1 VSSRRRKKTL
11 LAAVLAGGGTAYVA
25 SHYRRKTAKT
35 RSWFRA
41 AAEWRTQAFVFIGFC
56 YLWGKTG
63 SLIAAA
69 LLTALLAGGGVSAW
83 YWWRHKK
90 TGITYRDAA
99 KQMRQRKSLEQKWNH
114 AILEGTSFVKAG
126 GTVPPLK
133 NIAFDAG
140 DITARVY
147 TGSYAIATDKFAPHL
162 PLIAEVVG
170 CRDIR
175 YTSPAPGV
183 MDLRFCFSDPLGK
196 VVEPCHLRP
205 TRPGV
210 APFGLTDRGDVMG
223 IPVLNKD
230 GEAVFVPILVGGVSG
245 SGKSSG
251 GIWAPLDGFIAATIP
266 SRFRVV
272 DPAGGVELGA
282 LGDAFEKGLRSDL
295 FSVHDYT
302 NTSTGAAEVITR
314 MRGAMDKRLKDM
326 KAQGVR
332 LHKPTPD
339 QPMDI
344 LIIDELLL
352 LGKLLKEGVHS
363 DLGQIM
369 TVGRKAGF
377 SVIACTQIGEK
388 VQLGALRELFPR
400 RICFRTN
407 TREQTETI
415 LGSGGR
421 ADMAAAHR
429 ISDRTPGVGYCYD
442 DSTGQMVKFRSAYFT
457 DAQTQQIAQGEL
469 PAGMEHFLAPPEP
482 EGDHAVYRLNTRA
495 ARDGSR
501 KRLYVGISNEPARR
515 FEEHRR
521 DKRWAKDVDWAD
533 ATLGLKWYPS
543 RSEALAAEAEAI
555 RDELPVHNKVHNQD
569 NPALTV
575 VEDVA

>member
-25 SHYRRKTAKT
+25 SHYHRKTAKT

-41 AAEWRTQAFVFIGFC
+41 AAEWRTQAFVFVGFC

-90 TGITYRDAA
+90 TGISYRDAA
-99 KQMRQRKSLEQKWNH
+99 RQMRQRKSLEQKWNH

-133 NIAFDAG
+133 NVTFDAG

-183 MDLRFCFSDPLGK
+183 MDLRFCFSDPLEQ
-196 VVEPCHLRP
+196 VVKPSDLKP
-205 TRPGV
+205 IKPGI
-210 APFGLTDRGDVMG
+210 APFGLTDRGDVIG
-223 IPVLNKD
+223 LPVLNKD
-230 GEAVFVPILVGGVSG
+230 GEAIFTPLLIGGVSG
-245 SGKSSG
+245 SGKSSDVWSLLAG
-251 GIWAPLDGFIAATIP
+251 LIVAQIP
-266 SRFRVV
+266 VRLRVI
-272 DPAGGVELGA
+272 DPAGGVELAALGEAYERGLGTDLFRVHRYTDSAAGAEAIIKEIRGA
-282 LGDAFEKGLRSDL
+282 LDGRLRS
-295 FSVHDYT
+295 
-302 NTSTGAAEVITR
+302 
-314 MRGAMDKRLKDM
+314 M
-326 KAQGVR
+326 KAKGVR
-332 LHKPTPD
+332 LHKPTIEEPLD
-339 QPMDI
+339 
-344 LIIDELLL
+344 LLLTDELLL
-352 LGKLLKEGVHS
+352 LGKLLKEGVHG
-363 DLGQIM
+363 DMGQVK

-377 SVIACTQIGEK
+377 SEIACTQIGEK
-388 VQLGALRELFPR
+388 VQLGPMRELYPR
-400 RICFRTN
+400 RKCFRTN

-421 ADMAAAHR
+421 ADQAPAHR
-429 ISDRTPGVGYCYD
+429 ISDSTPGVGYSYD
-442 DSTGQMVKFRSAYFT
+442 DTTGRMLKYRAAYFT
-457 DAQTQQIAQGEL
+457 DAQCQQIAQGEI
-469 PAGMEHFLAPPEP
+469 PAGMEHFITPPEVIA
-482 EGDHAVYRLNTRA
+482 DHAVYRLWGFPDRQGARA
-495 ARDGSR
+495 L
-501 KRLYVGISNEPARR
+501 LYVGETNEPRRR
-515 FEEHRR
+515 FEEHQRE
-521 DKRWAKDVDWAD
+521 KEWKNLVDWGWSASRV
-533 ATLGLKWYPS
+533 AWYPS
-543 RSEALAAEAEAI
+543 KAEAKKAQDDAI
-555 RDELPVHNKVHNQD
+555 RAELPLRNKILNGD

>member
-302 NTSTGAAEVITR
+302 NTSPGAAEVITR
-314 MRGAMDKRLKDM
+314 MRGAMDKRLKD
-326 KAQGVR
+326 
-332 LHKPTPD
+332 L
-339 QPMDI
+339 
-344 LIIDELLL
+344 
-352 LGKLLKEGVHS
+352 
-363 DLGQIM
+363 
-369 TVGRKAGF
+369 
-377 SVIACTQIGEK
+377 
-388 VQLGALRELFPR
+388 
-400 RICFRTN
+400 
-407 TREQTETI
+407 
-415 LGSGGR
+415 
-421 ADMAAAHR
+421 
-429 ISDRTPGVGYCYD
+429 
-442 DSTGQMVKFRSAYFT
+442 
-457 DAQTQQIAQGEL
+457 
-469 PAGMEHFLAPPEP
+469 
-482 EGDHAVYRLNTRA
+482 
-495 ARDGSR
+495 
-501 KRLYVGISNEPARR
+501 
-515 FEEHRR
+515 
-521 DKRWAKDVDWAD
+521 
-533 ATLGLKWYPS
+533 
-543 RSEALAAEAEAI
+543 
-555 RDELPVHNKVHNQD
+555 
-569 NPALTV
+569 
-575 VEDVA
+575 